1 MKKKVFTI
9 IISCFNSSKYLEKCL
24 KSILEQ
30 NKNFFSYN
38 IIFIDDGSTDNSLAI
53 AKVKLKNN
61 RNSKIIINKKNI
73 GLSKSCNKAIKA
85 CTTKYFIRVDSDDYV
100 SKNFIHFFEKKI
112 KNNKDFIFCNR
123 IEFNKK
129 IRKKINNKNKDL
141 FKMISCGVALKT
153 NKVKKLGGY
162 KNILWE
168 EYDLYIRYLKNNLD
182 DIVNINQYLYFYRR
196 HKASMSYKKNWI
208 KKAWNQ
214 LEQKYGQKKLLLYRT
229 VS

>member
-1 MKKKVFTI
+1 MINLHFRKLIIFFNLEKKSFY
-9 IISCFNSSKYLEKCL
+9 NNYKCL

-112 KNNKDFIFCNR
+112 KNNKDFIF
-123 IEFNKK
+123 
-129 IRKKINNKNKDL
+129 
-141 FKMISCGVALKT
+141 
-153 NKVKKLGGY
+153 
-162 KNILWE
+162 WE

-182 DIVNINQYLYFYRR
+182 EIVKINQYLYFYRR

>member
-100 SKNFIHFFEKKI
+100 SKNFIHFFEKKLKII
-112 KNNKDFIFCNR
+112 KILFFV
-123 IEFNKK
+123 IELNL
-129 IRKKINNKNKDL
+129 IRK
-141 FKMISCGVALKT
+141 
-153 NKVKKLGGY
+153 
-162 KNILWE
+162 
-168 EYDLYIRYLKNNLD
+168 
-182 DIVNINQYLYFYRR
+182 
-196 HKASMSYKKNWI
+196 
-208 KKAWNQ
+208 
-214 LEQKYGQKKLLLYRT
+214 
-229 VS
+229 